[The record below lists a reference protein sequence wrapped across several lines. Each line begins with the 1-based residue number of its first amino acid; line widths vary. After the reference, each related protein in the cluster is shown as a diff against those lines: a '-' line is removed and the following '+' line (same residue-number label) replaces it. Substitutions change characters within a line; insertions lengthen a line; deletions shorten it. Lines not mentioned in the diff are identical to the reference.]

1 VSEQKV
7 GQLEERLGELLSAGS
22 ARRSLRD
29 LVPYAADP
37 VGFAVEVLAVH
48 PWSLQRA
55 VLEALRDA
63 SLVACA
69 GCNGAGKS
77 LMIGIA
83 ALWGVYCVRA
93 KVLLLSAS
101 QRQATGVLM
110 RDAVA
115 PLHRAGQLPGD
126 LFTETL
132 RLPDGTVPLEAFTSD
147 SVHRV
152 GGRHAERVLCLVD
165 EAQDP
170 ALDPLF
176 EGLQGNTTGARD
188 VVGLFGNALRDSGVF
203 FSAFRSGTPWRTFR
217 IPASAH
223 PNLNPAGGEPPLLGP
238 GGQPVG
244 PTAAWVEK
252 MSRVYGCGSA
262 QYLGRV
268 EALFPTQG
276 ADALI
281 TRAEVEAAVARW
293 AAAPPASG
301 LAPVMAVDP
310 ARGHNSTACVV
321 RTGDVVREI
330 AAFVERDT
338 SRALEEIA
346 RIGQRHGI
354 TPYWCQN
361 GNPNRAVKARGTI
374 VIDTCGLG
382 GPLADELRRRGY
394 TILEFNGGKKPNQK
408 PVGAEYQNLRTQ
420 AFWQLRERFQR
431 GAIALPP
438 GTDCE
443 LLTDELCA
451 TLWHPTPQGKLAIEE
466 KDALAVRLQRSPD
479 RADSLSMCFA
489 TVAAYSLGASSAAL

>member
-1 VSEQKV
+1 VSEHAI
-7 GQLEERLGELLSAGS
+7 GRLEERLGELLSAHS
-22 ARRSLRD
+22 ERRSLRD
-29 LVPYAADP
+29 LAPYAADP
-37 VGFAVEVLAVH
+37 VGFAVEVLGVH
-48 PWSLQRA
+48 PWSRQRA

-63 SLVACA
+63 PLVAVA

-77 LMIGIA
+77 LLIGIA
-83 ALWGVYCVRA
+83 ALWAVFCVRA

-115 PLHRAGQLPGD
+115 PLHRAGSLPGD
-126 LFTETL
+126 LYVETL
-132 RLPDGTVPLEAFTSD
+132 RLPDGSVPLEAFTSD
-147 SVHRV
+147 SMHRV
-152 GGRHAERVLCLVD
+152 GGRHAERVMCLVD

-252 MSRVYGCGSA
+252 MARVYGAGSA

-268 EALFPTQG
+268 LAQFPTQG

-281 TRAEVEAAVARW
+281 TREEVEAAVARW
-293 AAAPPASG
+293 REDAPNG
-301 LAPVMAVDP
+301 HAPVLAVDP
-310 ARGHNSTACVV
+310 ARGHNATACVV
-321 RTGDVVREI
+321 RRGEVVREI
-330 AAFVERDT
+330 TAFIERDT
-338 SRALEEIA
+338 SRALEEVA

-354 TPYWCQN
+354 TPYWCQG
-361 GNPNRAVKARGTI
+361 GNPNRAIKARGSI

-394 TILEFNGGKKPNQK
+394 TVLEFNGGTKPNRK
-408 PVGAEYQNLRTQ
+408 PVGAEYQNMRTQ
-420 AFWQLRERFQR
+420 AYWELRERFQR

-438 GTDCE
+438 GTDSE
-443 LLTDELCA
+443 LLADELTA
-451 TLWHPTPQGKLAIEE
+451 TTWHPSPLGRLAIEDKE
-466 KDALAVRLQRSPD
+466 ALALRLQRSPD
-479 RADSLSMCFA
+479 RADALSMCFA
-489 TVAAYSLGASSAAL
+489 TVAAYSVGVGQAPL